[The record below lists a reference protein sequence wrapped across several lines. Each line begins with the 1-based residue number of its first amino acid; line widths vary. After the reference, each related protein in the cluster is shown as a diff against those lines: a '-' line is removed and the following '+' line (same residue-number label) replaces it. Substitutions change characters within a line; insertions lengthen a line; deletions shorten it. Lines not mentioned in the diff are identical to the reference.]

1 MLPALA
7 RTILGHRRAAILV
20 ASKLSFRVYLPYLY
34 LRRPIHASQGN
45 LKIPEDNCK
54 TVDVQLYLDYERYLT
69 AGLSFTGDW
78 LLLSR
83 LDIGFSTRQ
92 TSALDL
98 QDPGL
103 LSYNLSPTE
112 DPVDESAAQDVVTMF
127 EVILLDRHWRRNGA
141 SRLDTEA

>member
-1 MLPALA
+1 M
-7 RTILGHRRAAILV
+7 
-20 ASKLSFRVYLPYLY
+20 
-34 LRRPIHASQGN
+34 
-45 LKIPEDNCK
+45 
-54 TVDVQLYLDYERYLT
+54 DYERYLT

-127 EVILLDRHWRRNGA
+127 EAILLDRHWRRNGA